1 MLGNKFKDL
10 KQVAI
15 DNKKQFLEGEPF
27 PHIVFDDFFD
37 PNVLLDCSNDFPDL
51 AITSSTKFNN
61 PAEIKLASKRGD
73 EQQPESIKQLLRF
86 LNSHEFLDFLQEL
99 TSIKEPLVPDPHFCG
114 GGLHEI
120 KAGGLLKVHADFCRH
135 PETGL
140 DRRLNILI
148 YLNQDW
154 KASYGGDLQ
163 LWDKEMKECR
173 QKILPTFNRLV
184 IFNTNDFTYHGHPDP
199 LQCPENRSRK
209 SLAIYY
215 FSNGRP
221 SSELRPTNI
230 NQSTLF
236 VKRPGEA
243 YNEKKSNSFSMKTIA
258 RELLPPVAIKIAKKV
273 IKRA

>member
-1 MLGNKFKDL
+1 MLGDNFKNL
-10 KQVAI
+10 KQVAKE
-15 DNKKQFLEGEPF
+15 NKKKFLAGEPF
-27 PHIVFDDFFD
+27 PHIIFDDFFD
-37 PNVLLDCSNDFPDL
+37 PELLLNCANKFPDL
-51 AITSSTKFNN
+51 AITSSARYNN
-61 PAEIKLASKRGD
+61 QAEIKLASKRGD
-73 EQQPESIKQLLRF
+73 EQQPESIKQLLRY

-99 TSIKEPLVPDPHFCG
+99 TSIKEPLLPDPHFYG

-148 YLNQDW
+148 YLNQNW
-154 KASYGGDLQ
+154 EASYGGELQ

-173 QKILPTFNRLV
+173 QKILPIFNRLV

-199 LQCPENRSRK
+199 LQCPENKSRK
-209 SLAIYY
+209 SLALYY

-221 SSELRPTNI
+221 SSELRPSDI

-243 YNEKKSNSFSMKTIA
+243 YNTSFSIKAIA
-258 RELLPPVAIKIAKKV
+258 RELLPPIVIKIAKKT
-273 IKRA
+273 IKRT